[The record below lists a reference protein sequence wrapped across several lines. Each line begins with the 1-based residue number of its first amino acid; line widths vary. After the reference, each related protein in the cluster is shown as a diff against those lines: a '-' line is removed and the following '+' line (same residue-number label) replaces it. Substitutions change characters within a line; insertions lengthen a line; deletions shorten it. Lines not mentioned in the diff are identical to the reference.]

1 MKFGTVQGVLAQPL
15 ETVFETA
22 ARLGFD
28 GVELDWNALEDARGE
43 GRFGPAQRGA
53 IRERAARA
61 GVESPSVA
69 AHFLNRGGLGSPEA
83 GVQQMGLE
91 AVRAGIALCADLGA
105 RVLLVPFFG
114 PGELKGGG
122 DVEQLTRHL

>member
-53 IRERAARA
+53 IKERAARA
-61 GVESPSVA
+61 GGEIPSVA
-69 AHFLNRGGLGSPEA
+69 AAFLNRGGVGSPEA
-83 GVQQMGLE
+83 GGAEMGLE
-91 AVRAGIALCADLGA
+91 AGRGRDARCA
-105 RVLLVPFFG
+105 
-114 PGELKGGG
+114 
-122 DVEQLTRHL
+122 